1 MFNVQRIEKMKQ
13 VKNIEDLIQPH
24 FPGLLTRIQKLIED
38 SEEEFQKR
46 DRTES
51 EGSYLWEH
59 TLHAANIAQRICLTD
74 NRDPLLPVIAALF
87 HDAGKFIGGHY
98 HEKDTPEEQTAARLA
113 GEILSKKGM
122 DSVQVQAVTE
132 ALESLYTEKSP
143 ENTIADV
150 VHDADFLAKS
160 GYLGVAHFFI
170 KSTLRGHTLLQTL
183 IQSLSKEFTYASVL
197 PENMRTKAGRA
208 IAVQKS
214 KRTLSFYKGLLQ
226 ELRDHRRVNLEI
238 EEIFWPCPKDPRKKM
253 KLLMVLPEKCPR
265 CGKNLNPKYSS
276 SQGIKCTKLIAEI
289 KCQHCP
295 EKYEISFCLPE
306 IPC

>member
-1 MFNVQRIEKMKQ
+1 MKR
-13 VKNIEDLIQPH
+13 VKDLKDLIEPR

-38 SEEEFQKR
+38 SEKEYQKK

-51 EGSYLWEH
+51 QGSYLWEH
-59 TLHAANIAQRICLTD
+59 TLHTANIAQKICLID
-74 NRDPLLPVIAALF
+74 DKDPFLPVIAALF
-87 HDAGKFIGGHY
+87 HDTGKFIGGHY
-98 HEKDTPEEQTAARLA
+98 HEQDTAEEQISARLA
-113 GEILSKKGM
+113 REVLLEAGM
-122 DSVQVQAVTE
+122 DPAQIRIITA
-132 ALESLYTEKSP
+132 ALKSLYSEQSAEKLIP
-143 ENTIADV
+143 DV

-197 PENMRTKAGRA
+197 PENMRTKAGRI
-208 IAVQKS
+208 IALQKS
-214 KRTLSFYKGLLQ
+214 ERTLSFYKGLLQ

-238 EEIFWPCPKDPRKKM
+238 KEISWPCPKDSKKQM
-253 KLLMVLPEKCPR
+253 KLFMVLPEKCPQ
-265 CGKNLNPKYSS
+265 CGKSLNPEYSS